1 MPETLSAT
9 LRRCLLLLL
18 TLPAGAIPS
27 TVMAQGTGTLT
38 GTVTRSGEGS
48 ALASVSVTVQR
59 TGQSAVTG
67 TDGRFT
73 LRRVPEGPQTI
84 VFRWLGYR
92 PTEVPTTVEPGG
104 TVTVNAALEPVA
116 VALTELVVSA
126 ASRAPERIVEA
137 PAAISVVEPQVLQN
151 T

>member
-1 MPETLSAT
+1 MANETGFVKLPALLPSGSPGGVLP
-9 LRRCLLLLL
+9 LRKFLLLIL
-18 TLPAGAIPS
+18 TLPPGVVPVAA
-27 TVMAQGTGTLT
+27 MAQGTGTVT

-48 ALASVSVTVQR
+48 ALASVSVTVQS

-67 TDGRFT
+67 TDGQYT

-92 PTEVPTTVEPGG
+92 PTETQTTVEAGG

-116 VALTELVVSA
+116 
-126 ASRAPERIVEA
+126 I
-137 PAAISVVEPQVLQN
+137 
-151 T
+151 